1 MSSQAHSPERSS
13 LRPPDQLFPLVRHLS
28 YPLTLFLLR
37 LPVTPNQV
45 TGLSLLLGLAG
56 AACFLAGDWSWGV
69 AGGLLLLACYVFD
82 NCDGEIARVKDLS
95 SAFGARLDDLADW
108 LVDASFF
115 AALGIGTAIAREES
129 LWLWLGLAAAAGA
142 TIDYVVD
149 LIKEARAKRDPAA
162 RTREA
167 EAREPKKPE
176 AVLDWVIYIFH
187 KLTRADFCLIVLAL
201 ALFDLTWLL
210 LPLGAI
216 GAQAYW
222 ITDLFDRARGYHT

>member
-1 MSSQAHSPERSS
+1 MTDQQNALEITT

-45 TGLSLLLGLAG
+45 TSFSLLLGLAA
-56 AACFLAGDWSWGV
+56 AACFLTGDWSLGIV
-69 AGGLLLLACYVFD
+69 GGLLFVACYVFD

-108 LVDASFF
+108 LVDSCFF
-115 AALGIGTAIAREES
+115 AALGIGTAIARDES

-149 LIKEARAKRDPAA
+149 LIKEARAKHKPAA
-162 RTREA
+162 RTRDA

-176 AVLDWVIYIFH
+176 APLDWLIYIFH

-201 ALFDLTWLL
+201 AIFDASWLL
-210 LPLGAI
+210 LPLGAV
-216 GAQAYW
+216 GAQVYW